1 VLAEIKKTRLL
12 LQERGKEIAYLK
24 KMIVLLENVDKNK
37 SQPE

>member
-1 VLAEIKKTRLL
+1 VLAEIKKARLL
-12 LQERGKEIAYLK
+12 LQERDKEIAYLK